1 MRDCIFVFDKKLVQ
15 DYFDYNQ
22 DAEFL
27 LDYIKYASSEAFVC
41 ANVHSSIREQTIGK
55 ESSYQYIS
63 SVLQD
68 GGNVTGDAS
77 FGTEEKDLLFLAGM
91 LSLTATAK
99 NIIIVAK
106 DQPQEFNIH
115 NDVVTK
121 LAEKGVSN
129 LDIKLVPIQ
138 LLVTWI
144 RTFDTEFM
152 SIVAQQYGGT
162 Y

>member
-1 MRDCIFVFDKKLVQ
+1 
-15 DYFDYNQ
+15 
-22 DAEFL
+22 
-27 LDYIKYASSEAFVC
+27 
-41 ANVHSSIREQTIGK
+41 
-55 ESSYQYIS
+55 
-63 SVLQD
+63 VLQD